1 MKTKALFISLLVF
14 VLPIQKLFADSPL
27 TSTDFSRAYQSEFI
41 VSKAQNAEGELNPE
55 LAEYLIDKSNPI
67 DLKLALIN
75 ELGWEISG
83 RSNAEFFM
91 DYLKL
96 KGYFNSESDFLKKGD
111 AGQLICYAYLMA
123 MDDYFDVKRAHQISK
138 IAKSKNKRSYSIH
151 LIAALIEAQ
160 DVMDSGWCAV
170 FLATDKVKKN
180 KRLKRDMKPEA
191 SAIIFEYMD
200 LYKENCG

>member
-1 MKTKALFISLLVF
+1 MKPIVIFAFILLIFPV
-14 VLPIQKLFADSPL
+14 QKLFADSPL

-41 VSKAQNAEGELNPE
+41 VTKAQNANGELNPE

-67 DLKLALIN
+67 DLKLAAIN
-75 ELGWEISG
+75 ELGWEFSG
-83 RSNAEFFM
+83 KSNAEFFM

-96 KGYFNSESDFLKKGD
+96 KGYFNSEEDFLKNGD

-123 MDDYFDVKRAHQISK
+123 MDDYFDVKRARQISK
-138 IAKSKNKRSYSIH
+138 IAKSKNKKSYSIH

-160 DVMDSGWCAV
+160 DVMDSDWCAV
-170 FLATDKVKKN
+170 FLATDKVRKN

-191 SAIIFEYMD
+191 TAIIFEYMD
-200 LYKENCG
+200 MYQENCG